1 MIDTIKKMRMMTLQE
16 CAMISQEWTTK
27 TKILIKIITAAT
39 ISMTKMFMKKTDTI
53 MIPMTRKMLM
63 SKTMDKKEMIM
74 INKTITDITM

>member
-1 MIDTIKKMRMMTLQE
+1 MRYDIAGMDNG
-16 CAMISQEWTTK
+16 K
-27 TKILIKIITAAT
+27 KILIKIITAAT

-74 INKTITDITM
+74 INKKMMDITM

>member
-16 CAMISQEWTTK
+16 FAMISQEWTTK

-39 ISMTKMFMKKTDTI
+39 ISMMKMFITKTDTI